1 MNVDLGTKDVVFDV
15 DGAVA
20 VLRFNRPQQLNA
32 VNSGIGRGVV
42 GATDYV
48 RKERSI
54 NVLVVTG
61 EGRGF
66 CSGADLGGGRTH
78 LGNPE
83 DPQTFATLPPAQALA
98 LLRLEKPVI
107 GAINGVAA
115 GMGFSLALACDIRIA
130 AQSARFSSI
139 FIKRGLG
146 PDNAISFLLPRLI
159 GSARACELML
169 TGDIIGAEQALAY
182 GIVNRVV
189 PDDKLMDETLALAR
203 RIAAGPGIALQLT
216 KQSIY
221 RGLINDAEEQVKLE
235 YMHQH
240 ILRGT
245 ADHREGVK
253 AFQEKREARFQ
264 GR

>member
-1 MNVDLGTKDVVFDV
+1 MEIDLGTKDVIFQVE
-15 DGAVA
+15 GGVA
-20 VLRFNRPQQLNA
+20 VLRFNRPDRLNA
-32 VNSGIGRGVV
+32 VGGGISQGIM
-42 GATDYV
+42 GATEYV
-48 RKERSI
+48 RKERGV

-61 EGRGF
+61 EGKGF
-66 CSGADLGGGRTH
+66 CSGADLGDGKTR
-78 LGNPE
+78 LGNPD
-83 DPQTFATLPPAQALA
+83 DPQTFATLPGAQGLT

-146 PDNAISFLLPRLI
+146 PDNGISFMLPRLV
-159 GSARACELML
+159 GTARACELML
-169 TGDIIGAEQALAY
+169 TGDIIGADQALAY
-182 GIVNRVV
+182 GIVNKVV
-189 PDDKLMDETLALAR
+189 PDAKLMDEALALAR
-203 RIAAGPGIALQLT
+203 RIAAGPSIALQLT

-221 RGLINDAEEQVKLE
+221 QGLVNDAEGQVKLE

-245 ADHREGVK
+245 QDHREGVK
-253 AFQEKREARFQ
+253 AFQEKRDPKFQ

>member
-1 MNVDLGTKDVVFDV
+1 MDLGTKDVIFDL

-20 VLRFNRPQQLNA
+20 VLRFNRPESLNA
-32 VNSGIGRGVV
+32 VNEGIGLGIMKAVEY
-42 GATDYV
+42 A

-66 CSGADLGGGRTH
+66 CAGADLGGGKTH

-83 DPQTFATLPPAQALA
+83 DLQTFAHLPGAQGLT

-130 AQSARFSSI
+130 AQSARFTSI

-159 GSARACELML
+159 GAPRACELMF
-169 TGDIIGAEQALAY
+169 TGDIIGADQALAY

-189 PDDKLMDETLALAR
+189 PDDKLMEETMALAR
-203 RIAAGPGIALQLT
+203 RVAAGPSIALQLT

-221 RGLINDAEEQVKLE
+221 RGLVNDAEEQVKLE

-253 AFQEKREARFQ
+253 AFQERREPNFQ
-264 GR
+264 GH